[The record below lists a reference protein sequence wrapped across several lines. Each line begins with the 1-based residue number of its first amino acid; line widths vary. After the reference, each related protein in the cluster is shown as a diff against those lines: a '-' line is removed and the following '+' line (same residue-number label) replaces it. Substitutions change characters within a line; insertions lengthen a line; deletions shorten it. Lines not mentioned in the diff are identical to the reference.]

1 MAELTYRQ
9 IYAVRDDGSMRT
21 HVALLRGV
29 NVGGHNRVPMAELRQ
44 IAEALGHTA
53 VATYVNSGN
62 VVFATDRSD
71 TPTLAGE
78 FATAIEA
85 ALGLRIE
92 TVVLSRAELAG
103 VVAANPCGAPEDP
116 KRLHVILRQDPLTA
130 ARRAVIAAAQEGAI
144 DGDVARVVGDTVYL
158 LTPGGIGRSDLA
170 ARLSRGA
177 DSGTARNWSTLTK
190 LLALLDA
197 AA

>member
-71 TPTLAGE
+71 TPTLAAE

-116 KRLHVILRQDPLTA
+116 KLLHVILRQDPLTA

-144 DGDVARVVGDTVYL
+144 GGDVARVVGDTVYL
-158 LTPGGIGRSDLA
+158 FTPGGIGRSDLA
-170 ARLSRGA
+170 ARLSCGT